1 LSQTK
6 TGDVFKEIGKGV
18 CFGGEKVAVD
28 ILSSGKNKNLYVATV
43 FYHQITALNFIIIMK
58 QDFSPIRGTMFEK
71 EYTLSIGWKIFLYI
85 FIAAML
91 IGGAYMVYSSIA
103 DKSWWLG
110 LIGIG
115 LVALGLYLYL
125 ELKASKIIISDNG
138 IKRVGYFNSRELLI
152 NDIKGY
158 DTTQGKRITIRPV
171 DKSNK
176 AIVLND
182 YTYFSDH
189 REILEWI
196 LANCKDLDAEQERIG
211 IEEIQND
218 DSYGYSGEE
227 RLAELKRLKRFC
239 SYFNYGSIGLCFWL
253 FIHPA
258 PYDYAVL
265 AGTIWPL
272 IVILV
277 FYLKRDVVTLNS
289 AEDKKQAV
297 YPSLSTA
304 LILPPLALLIRVLAD
319 FKLMQLTDMLL
330 PAFTVIAVLGA
341 AFLGI
346 IMSSK
351 EKTRSNKT
359 TWLSAAAFVLLYG
372 FTAPVIINCNFD
384 YSAPKEYKAQVLSQR
399 VSTGK
404 HTSYD
409 LTLSKWGP
417 RESEEAEVSKSLY
430 YEVKVGDTVYVNLKP
445 GLFKIPWFYISK

>member
-1 LSQTK
+1 MEQ
-6 TGDVFKEIGKGV
+6 E
-18 CFGGEKVAVD
+18 FGLAHG
-28 ILSSGKNKNLYVATV
+28 LT
-43 FYHQITALNFIIIMK
+43 
-58 QDFSPIRGTMFEK
+58 FEK
-71 EYTLSIGWKIFLYI
+71 IYTLHKGWKIFLYI
-85 FIAAML
+85 VTTAMFAGGIYLIYEGILEKDWLFTVLGIFLIA
-91 IGGAYMVYSSIA
+91 IA
-103 DKSWWLG
+103 LSG
-110 LIGIG
+110 
-115 LVALGLYLYL
+115 YLDAQ
-125 ELKASKIIISDNG
+125 ASKIIITNYG
-138 IKRVGYFNSRELLI
+138 ITREGIFGRKELLL

-158 DTTQGKRITIRPV
+158 QVVNGRRISLYPLRKLNKVITIG
-171 DKSNK
+171 
-176 AIVLND
+176 D
-182 YTYFSDH
+182 YGYFANGD
-189 REILEWI
+189 EILKWVA
-196 LANCKDLDAEQERIG
+196 LNCKDLDAEQEQIG

-218 DSYGYSGEE
+218 ESYGYNSEE
-227 RLAELKRLKRFC
+227 RLAELRKLKRFC
-239 SYFNYGSIGLCFWL
+239 SYFNYGGMGLCFWL
-253 FIHPA
+253 FVHPE

-272 IVILV
+272 VVLFV
-277 FYLKRDVVTLNS
+277 FCLKRDTVTLNS
-289 AEDKKQAV
+289 KDNKKQAV

-304 LILPPLALLIRVLAD
+304 LILPPIGLLVRALID
-319 FKLMQLTDMLL
+319 FKLMHIADTLF
-330 PAFTVIAVLGA
+330 PAAIIIVVLGA
-341 AFLGI
+341 AFLGV

-351 EKTRSNKT
+351 EKARSNKT

>member
-1 LSQTK
+1 VTYLKKSVKGDVLAVKKLRLIFYHAAKIKNCKLQPFLSQ
-6 TGDVFKEIGKGV
+6 
-18 CFGGEKVAVD
+18 
-28 ILSSGKNKNLYVATV
+28 NNLV
-43 FYHQITALNFIIIMK
+43 LNFIIKMK
-58 QDFSPIRGTMFEK
+58 QDFSPIRGTVFEK

-85 FIAAML
+85 FIAAMF
-91 IGGAYMVYSSIA
+91 IGGAYLTYTSIA

-115 LVALGLYLYL
+115 LVVLGLYLYF

-176 AIVLND
+176 AIVLSD

-227 RLAELKRLKRFC
+227 RLAELKKLKRFC

-258 PYDYAVL
+258 PYDYVVL

-272 IVILV
+272 VVMLV

-289 AEDKKQAV
+289 SEDKKQAV
-297 YPSLSTA
+297 YPSLTTA

-319 FKLMQLTDMLL
+319 FKLMHLTDMLL

-341 AFLGI
+341 AFFGI
-346 IMSSK
+346 IMNSK
-351 EKTRSNKT
+351 EKARSNKT

-417 RESEEAEVSKSLY
+417 RESEETEVSKSLY
-430 YEVKVGDTVYVNLKP
+430 YQVKVGDTVYVNLKP
-445 GLFKIPWFYISK
+445 GLFKMPWFYVSK